1 MRFAPM
7 AMILLEREKMLSELE
22 QKIGYSFRSR
32 ALLDR
37 ALTHRSFANE
47 RLGENCQHNEAM
59 EFLGDSVLGFVVSAW
74 LLERFPDLSEGK
86 LSKMKAHLVSE
97 SRLVEVAETLDLG
110 SYILLNRGEE
120 KTGGRQKRALLA
132 DAYEAL
138 IGVLYVDGG
147 IAVAEKFLRRELREK
162 LSGIDPSS
170 MIGADYKS
178 ALQEKLQAVGGPGP
192 EYVVVEVLGPDHR
205 RTFRVE
211 LRIGGSAL
219 SMGEGRTIK
228 LAQQEAARVALESSD
243 DLVTIAAEQ
252 KRNAASYESRGD
264 GRVAANETAD
274 QEPFSRL
281 APEPN
286 AGEGLT
292 RTRSESDAHSRE
304 AGEDFNREASLDIS
318 PDAEIDREARSV
330 TGDV

>member
-1 MRFAPM
+1 M
-7 AMILLEREKMLSELE
+7 AMILLAREKMLSELE

-47 RLGENCQHNEAM
+47 RLGENCPHNEAM

-97 SRLVEVAETLDLG
+97 SRLVELAETLDLG

-132 DAYEAL
+132 NAYEAL

-252 KRNAASYESRGD
+252 KRIVASYESRGG
-264 GRVAANETAD
+264 GRVAADETTD
-274 QEPFSRL
+274 PEPFSRL
-281 APEPN
+281 APEQTS
-286 AGEGLT
+286 GEGLT
-292 RTRSESDAHSRE
+292 HARSESAAHSKE
-304 AGEDFNREASLDIS
+304 AAEDFNRDASLEIS
-318 PDAEIDREARSV
+318 PEAETDREARSV
-330 TGDV
+330 TSDV